1 MAKGFAMGVLC
12 TSLIP
17 GGYLLFNISSESV
30 RMVRDVSITAAV
42 TLGGVYAA
50 YKIIDSRVFVGAVT
64 EGLGGER
71 MDQEIRNIE
80 QGSLRILLHCL
91 TDERY
96 LEVLEDF
103 ESGRMRDRLQKEF
116 LEIGIEVK
124 GMKIEIINIKE
135 VNETKE
141 AIDKRYN
148 NHVSNCQ
155 RALLNF
161 KRAVSNVNKREK
173 MSAVSA

>member
-1 MAKGFAMGVLC
+1 
-12 TSLIP
+12 
-17 GGYLLFNISSESV
+17 
-30 RMVRDVSITAAV
+30 MVRDVGITAAV

-50 YKIIDSRVFVGAVT
+50 YKIIEPRVFGGAVT

-71 MDQEIRNIE
+71 MDQEVRNIE
-80 QGSLRILLHCL
+80 PGSLLILLHCL

-103 ESGRMRDRLQKEF
+103 DSGRMRDRLKKEF

-124 GMKIEIINIKE
+124 GMKIEIINTKE

-161 KRAVSNVNKREK
+161 KRTVSNVNKHEK
-173 MSAVSA
+173 MFAVSA

>member
-1 MAKGFAMGVLC
+1 MAKGFAMGALC
-12 TSLIP
+12 TSLIYSK
-17 GGYLLFNISSESV
+17 GGDLLFNISTESV
-30 RMVRDVSITAAV
+30 RMVRDVGITAAV

-50 YKIIDSRVFVGAVT
+50 YKIIESQVFVGAVT

-71 MDQEIRNIE
+71 MDQEIRDIE
-80 QGSLRILLHCL
+80 RGSLRILLHCL

-124 GMKIEIINIKE
+124 GMKIEIINIEE
-135 VNETKE
+135 VNERKE
-141 AIDKRYN
+141 AIDKYR
-148 NHVSNCQ
+148 
-155 RALLNF
+155 
-161 KRAVSNVNKREK
+161 
-173 MSAVSA
+173 

>member
-1 MAKGFAMGVLC
+1 MAKGFAMGALC

-17 GGYLLFNISSESV
+17 GGYLLFNISTESV
-30 RMVRDVSITAAV
+30 RMVRDVGITAAV

-50 YKIIDSRVFVGAVT
+50 YKIIEPRVFVGAVT
-64 EGLGGER
+64 ESLGGER
-71 MDQEIRNIE
+71 MDQEIRDIHE
-80 QGSLRILLHCL
+80 GSLRILLHCL

-103 ESGRMRDRLQKEF
+103 ESGRIRDRLQKEF

-124 GMKIEIINIKE
+124 GMKIEIINIEE

-155 RALLNF
+155 RAL
-161 KRAVSNVNKREK
+161 
-173 MSAVSA
+173 

>member
-1 MAKGFAMGVLC
+1 MA
-12 TSLIP
+12 
-17 GGYLLFNISSESV
+17 
-30 RMVRDVSITAAV
+30 RDVGITAV

-50 YKIIDSRVFVGAVT
+50 YKIIEPRVFVGAVT
-64 EGLGGER
+64 KGVGGER
-71 MDQEIRNIE
+71 KDQEIPDVHE
-80 QGSLRILLHCL
+80 GSLLILLHCL

-124 GMKIEIINIKE
+124 GMKIEIINIEE

-148 NHVSNCQ
+148 NHISNCQ

-173 MSAVSA
+173 MFAVSAWTQIAVSL

>member
-1 MAKGFAMGVLC
+1 M
-12 TSLIP
+12 I
-17 GGYLLFNISSESV
+17 
-30 RMVRDVSITAAV
+30 RDVGITAV

-50 YKIIDSRVFVGAVT
+50 YKIIEPRVFVGAVT
-64 EGLGGER
+64 KGLGGER
-71 MDQEIRNIE
+71 KDQEIPDVHE
-80 QGSLRILLHCL
+80 GSLLILLHCL

-124 GMKIEIINIKE
+124 GMKIEIINIEE

-148 NHVSNCQ
+148 NHISNCQ

-161 KRAVSNVNKREK
+161 KRAVSNVNKRDK
-173 MSAVSA
+173 MFAVSA